1 MSKLVI
7 EKENNDYKKTNLLK
21 YELGISNGLASLLYL
36 PLVSSSNA
44 MTLKWH
50 FSIINAAV

>member
-44 MTLKWH
+44 MTLK
-50 FSIINAAV
+50 